1 MRTID
6 VIGTAIENSFRSK
19 LRTTLTV
26 IAIFIGAFTLTITN
40 GLGTGI
46 NDYINNTVAAIGA
59 QDVLTVTKV
68 GTDATT
74 AGPKKYNPDL
84 LSSSAGRPG
93 STVQALT
100 PSDITIITALKGV
113 KSVQPTLSI
122 SPGYVQLGSGQNGTG
137 TKYTL
142 NASGAVPG
150 IKLQLTAG
158 SQPNSTSSE
167 SQIVLAKSY
176 VKALGLSSNAAAIG
190 TTVRIGVSDA
200 ARNSSTVDATIVGI
214 SDASLGAIADAA
226 TTNSALAQKLF
237 DAQSVGLTGSA
248 KDRYSQASVR
258 FDTAASATEVA
269 QLKDRLTKAGYEGQT
284 VADQIGTFK
293 TVIDAIVLV
302 LNAFAVIALLAASF
316 GIVNTLLMSVQER
329 TKEIG
334 LMKAMGMGGGKV
346 FGLFSFEAVFIGFL
360 GSAIGAGIAILVG
373 SGVSAAL
380 SGSVFSAL
388 PGLTLI
394 AFSPGSIATI
404 ILIVMAIAFVAGTL
418 PAAKA
423 ARQDPI
429 ESLRYE

>member
-6 VIGTAIENSFRSK
+6 VIGTAIGNSFRSK
-19 LRTTLTV
+19 LRTSLTV

-46 NDYINNTVAAIGA
+46 NAYINSTVAAIGA
-59 QDVLTVTKV
+59 QDVLTVTK
-68 GTDATT
+68 TPADATT
-74 AGPKKYNPDL
+74 SGPKKYNPDL
-84 LSSSAGRPG
+84 VAASGPSRPG

-100 PSDITIITALKGV
+100 PADIATISAIAGV
-113 KSVQPTLSI
+113 KSVVPTLSI
-122 SPGYVQLGSGQNGTG
+122 RTDYIQNGSG

-150 IKLQLTAG
+150 IKLQLAAG
-158 SQPNSTSSE
+158 AQPSPTSSAP
-167 SQIVLAKSY
+167 QIALPASY

-190 TTVRIGVSDA
+190 ATVHIGITDA
-200 ARNSSTVDATIVGI
+200 TRRSSVVDATVVGI
-214 SDASLGAIADAA
+214 SEASLGAIADLA
-226 TTNSALAQKLF
+226 TTNAALTQLLYNT
-237 DAQSVGLTGSA
+237 QSVGLPAAT
-248 KDRYSQASVR
+248 KDRYAQASVR
-258 FDTAASATEVA
+258 FAGNATSQQVTE
-269 QLKDRLTKAGYEGQT
+269 LKQRLTQAGFDGKT

-329 TKEIG
+329 TREIG
-334 LMKAMGMGGGKV
+334 LMKAMGMGSGRV

-360 GSAIGAGIAILVG
+360 GSAIGAGIAMLVG
-373 SGVSAAL
+373 SGVSSAL
-380 SGSVFSAL
+380 SRSVFSAL

-394 AFSPGSIATI
+394 AFSPASIATI
-404 ILIVMAIAFVAGTL
+404 ILMVMGIAFVAGTL

>member
-6 VIGTAIENSFRSK
+6 VIGTAIDNSFRSK
-19 LRTTLTV
+19 LRTSLTV

-46 NDYINNTVAAIGA
+46 NDYITNTVAAIGA

-68 GTDATT
+68 GTDA
-74 AGPKKYNPDL
+74 AGSGPKKYNPDL
-84 LSSSAGRPG
+84 VAASGGGRPG
-93 STVQALT
+93 TTVQALT
-100 PSDITIITALKGV
+100 PTDITIISDLKGV
-113 KSVQPTLSI
+113 KSVMPTLSI
-122 SPGYVQLGSGQNGTG
+122 SPGYIQNGSG

-142 NASGAVPG
+142 TAIGAVPG
-150 IKLQLTAG
+150 ITLQLATG
-158 SQPNSTSSE
+158 SQLSSTSSE

-176 VKALGLSSNAAAIG
+176 VKALGLSSNAGAIG
-190 TTVRIGVSDA
+190 ATVKIGITDA
-200 ARNSSTVDATIVGI
+200 ARNPSTIDATVVGI
-214 SDASLGAIADAA
+214 SEASLGAIADAA
-226 TTNSALAQKLF
+226 TTNSALTQKLF
-237 DAQSVGLTGSA
+237 DAQTVGLSGSA

-258 FDTAASATEVA
+258 FNGSATAADVTR
-269 QLKDRLTKAGYEGQT
+269 LKDRLTKAGYNGQT

-293 TVIDAIVLV
+293 TVIDVIVLV

-329 TKEIG
+329 TREIG
-334 LMKAMGMGGGKV
+334 LMKAMGMGSGKV

-360 GSAIGAGIAILVG
+360 GSAIGAAVAMLVG

-380 SGSVFSAL
+380 SGSVFSGL

-404 ILIVMAIAFVAGTL
+404 ILVVMAIAFVAGTL

>member
-6 VIGTAIENSFRSK
+6 VIGTAIDNSFRSK
-19 LRTTLTV
+19 LRTSLTV

-46 NDYINNTVAAIGA
+46 NNYINSTVAAIGA

-68 GTDATT
+68 ATDATT
-74 AGPKKYNPDL
+74 TGPKKYNPDL
-84 LSSSAGRPG
+84 VAASGGGRPG
-93 STVQALT
+93 TTVQALT
-100 PSDITIITALKGV
+100 ASDITTITNITGV

-122 SPGYVQLGSGQNGTG
+122 NPGYIQNGSGTE
-137 TKYTL
+137 YTVT
-142 NASGAVPG
+142 AIGAVPG
-150 IKLQLTAG
+150 ITLQLASG
-158 SQPNSTSSE
+158 SQLSSTSSE
-167 SQIVLAKSY
+167 SQVVLAKSY
-176 VKALGLSSNAAAIG
+176 VKALGLSSNSAAIG
-190 TTVRIGVSDA
+190 ATVKIGVTNA
-200 ARNSSTVDATIVGI
+200 ARISSTIDATVVGI
-214 SDASLGAIADAA
+214 SEASLGAIADAA
-226 TTNSALAQKLF
+226 TTNSALTQKLF
-237 DAQSVGLTGSA
+237 DAQTVGLTGAA
-248 KDRYSQASVR
+248 KDRFSQASVR
-258 FDTAASATEVA
+258 FAGSASEAEVTK
-269 QLKDRLTKAGYEGQT
+269 LKERLTKAGYSGQT

-293 TVIDAIVLV
+293 TVIDVIVLV

-329 TKEIG
+329 TREIG
-334 LMKAMGMGGGKV
+334 LMKAMGMSGSRV

-360 GSAIGAGIAILVG
+360 GSAIGAAVAILVG
-373 SGVSAAL
+373 GGVSASL
-380 SGSVFSAL
+380 SGSVFSDL

-394 AFSPGSIATI
+394 AFSPASIALI

>member
-6 VIGTAIENSFRSK
+6 VIGTAIDNSFRSK

-46 NDYINNTVAAIGA
+46 NDYITNTVAAIGA

-68 GTDATT
+68 ATDATT
-74 AGPKKYNPDL
+74 SGPKKYNPDL
-84 LSSSAGRPG
+84 VAASGGGRPG

-100 PSDITIITALKGV
+100 PSDITTITGLKGV

-122 SPGYVQLGSGQNGTG
+122 SPGYIQNGSG

-142 NASGAVPG
+142 TAIGAVPG
-150 IKLQLTAG
+150 ITLQLATG
-158 SQPNSTSSE
+158 SQLSSTSSQ

-176 VKALGLSSNAAAIG
+176 VKALGLSSNSAAIG
-190 TTVRIGVSDA
+190 ATVKIGITDA
-200 ARNSSTVDATIVGI
+200 ARNPSTIDATVV
-214 SDASLGAIADAA
+214 AIADAA
-226 TTNSALAQKLF
+226 TTNSALTQKLF
-237 DAQSVGLTGSA
+237 DAQTVGLPSTA

-258 FDTAASATEVA
+258 FDGSATAAEVTT
-269 QLKDRLTKAGYEGQT
+269 LKDRLIKAGYNGQT

-293 TVIDAIVLV
+293 TVIDVIVLV

-329 TKEIG
+329 TREIG

-360 GSAIGAGIAILVG
+360 GSAIGAAVAILVG

-380 SGSVFSAL
+380 SGSVFSGL

-394 AFSPGSIATI
+394 AFSPGSIAMI
-404 ILIVMAIAFVAGTL
+404 ILVVMAIAFVAGTL

>member
-46 NDYINNTVAAIGA
+46 NNYINNTVAAIGA

-74 AGPKKYNPDL
+74 SGPKKYNPDL
-84 LSSSAGRPG
+84 LSSGTGRPG

-100 PSDITIITALKGV
+100 PSDISTITALKGV

-122 SPGYVQLGSGQNGTG
+122 SPGYVQLGSG

-150 IKLQLTAG
+150 ITLQLAAG
-158 SQPNSTSSE
+158 AQPSSTSSE

-176 VKALGLSSNAAAIG
+176 VKALGLSSTAAAIG
-190 TTVRIGVSDA
+190 TTVKIGVTDA
-200 ARNSSTVDATIVGI
+200 ARTATTVDATIVGI
-214 SDASLGAIADAA
+214 SDSSLGAVADAS
-226 TTNSALAQKLF
+226 TTNSALTQKLF

-258 FDTAASATEVA
+258 FDTTASATEVT

-329 TKEIG
+329 TREIG

-373 SGVSAAL
+373 SIVSSAL

-404 ILIVMAIAFVAGTL
+404 ILVVMAIAFVAGTL

>member
-1 MRTID
+1 MRTVD
-6 VIGTAIENSFRSK
+6 VIGTAIGNSFRSK

-26 IAIFIGAFTLTITN
+26 VAIFIGAFTLTITN

-46 NDYINNTVAAIGA
+46 NDYITTTVAAIGA

-74 AGPKKYNPDL
+74 TGPKKYNPDL
-84 LSSSAGRPG
+84 LASDAGRPG

-100 PSDITIITALKGV
+100 PSDITTIGSLTGV

-122 SPGYVQLGSGQNGTG
+122 SPGYIQVGSG

-150 IKLQLTAG
+150 IRLQLAAG
-158 SQPNSTSSE
+158 SQPSSTSSD

-176 VKALGLSSNAAAIG
+176 VKALGLASNAGAIG
-190 TTVRIGVSDA
+190 TAVKIGVTDA
-200 ARNSSTVDATIVGI
+200 ARNFSTVDATIVGI
-214 SDASLGAIADAA
+214 SDASLGAVADAA
-226 TTNSALAQKLF
+226 TTNAALSQRLF

-258 FDTAASATEVA
+258 FDAAATDSEVT
-269 QLKDRLTKAGYEGQT
+269 QLKSRLTKAGYEGQT

-329 TKEIG
+329 TREIG

-360 GSAIGAGIAILVG
+360 GSAIGAVIAILVG

-394 AFSPGSIATI
+394 AFSPGSIAAI
-404 ILIVMAIAFVAGTL
+404 ILVVMAIAFVAGTL

>member
-6 VIGTAIENSFRSK
+6 VISTAIGNSFRSK

-46 NDYINNTVAAIGA
+46 NNYITTTVAAIGA
-59 QDVLTVTKV
+59 QDVLTVTK
-68 GTDATT
+68 TQPDQST
-74 AGPKKYNPDL
+74 GPHKYDPNQMASTSP
-84 LSSSAGRPG
+84 GRPG
-93 STVQALT
+93 QTVEGMT
-100 PSDITIITALKGV
+100 PSDISTIAGV
-113 KSVQPTLSI
+113 AGVVSVQPTLSI
-122 SPGYVQLGSGQNGTG
+122 SPDYVEAGTG
-137 TKYTL
+137 TKYSL
-142 NASGAVPG
+142 SASGAVPG
-150 IKLQLTAG
+150 LKLQLAAG
-158 SQPNSTSSE
+158 AQPSATSSAP
-167 SQIVLAKSY
+167 QIVLPVSY
-176 VKALGLSSNAAAIG
+176 VKALGYSSDRSAIG
-190 TTVRIGVSDA
+190 
-200 ARNSSTVDATIVGI
+200 STVNIGITDATRAEHTVGATVVGI
-214 SDASLGAIADAA
+214 AETSLGGTGGTSTA
-226 TTNSALAQKLF
+226 NEALAQKLYN
-237 DAQSVGLTGSA
+237 AQSIGLSSSS

-258 FDTAASATEVA
+258 FDKSATPAAVT
-269 QLKDRLTKAGYEGQT
+269 QLKARLATAGYDAKT

-302 LNAFAVIALLAASF
+302 LNSFAVIALLAASF

-329 TKEIG
+329 TREIG
-334 LMKAMGMGGGKV
+334 LMKAMGMGSGRV

-373 SGVSAAL
+373 SGISAAL
-380 SGSVFSAL
+380 ASSVFSGL

-404 ILIVMAIAFVAGTL
+404 ILVVMGIAFLAGTL

-423 ARQDPI
+423 AKQDPI

>member
-46 NDYINNTVAAIGA
+46 NDYINSTVAAIGA

-74 AGPKKYNPDL
+74 TGPKKYNPDL
-84 LSSSAGRPG
+84 LASSAGRPG

-100 PSDITIITALKGV
+100 PSDISTITALKGV

-122 SPGYVQLGSGQNGTG
+122 SPNYIQIGSG
-137 TKYTL
+137 TKYAL

-150 IKLQLTAG
+150 IKLQLAAG
-158 SQPNSTSSE
+158 AQPSSTSGE
-167 SQIVLAKSY
+167 SQIVVAKSY
-176 VKALGLSSNAAAIG
+176 VKALGLSSNSAAIG
-190 TTVRIGVSDA
+190 TTVKIGVTDA
-200 ARNSSTVDATIVGI
+200 AQKSSTVEATIVGI
-214 SDASLGAIADAA
+214 SDASLGAVADAA
-226 TTNSALAQKLF
+226 TTNSALTQKLF
-237 DAQSVGLTGSA
+237 DTQSVGLTGSA

-258 FDTAASATEVA
+258 FDSAATPAEVT
-269 QLKDRLTKAGYEGQT
+269 QLKDRLTKAGYDGQT

-394 AFSPGSIATI
+394 AFSPASIATI
-404 ILIVMAIAFVAGTL
+404 ILVVMAIAFVAGTL

>member
-46 NDYINNTVAAIGA
+46 NDYINTTVAAIGA

-68 GTDATT
+68 GTDAGST
-74 AGPKKYNPDL
+74 GPKKYNPDL
-84 LSSSAGRPG
+84 LASGAGRPG

-100 PSDITIITALKGV
+100 PSDISTITALKGV

-122 SPGYVQLGSGQNGTG
+122 SPGYVQRGSG

-150 IKLQLTAG
+150 IKLQLAAG
-158 SQPNSTSSE
+158 SQPSPTSSE

-190 TTVRIGVSDA
+190 TKVKIGVTDS
-200 ARNSSTVDATIVGI
+200 ARNTSTIDATIVGI

-226 TTNSALAQKLF
+226 TTNAALTQKLF
-237 DAQSVGLTGSA
+237 DAQSVGLAGSA

-258 FDTAASATEVA
+258 FDATASATEVT
-269 QLKDRLTKAGYEGQT
+269 QLKDRLTKAGYAGQT

-329 TKEIG
+329 TREIG

-360 GSAIGAGIAILVG
+360 GSAIGAAIAILVG

-394 AFSPGSIATI
+394 AFSPASIATI
-404 ILIVMAIAFVAGTL
+404 ILVVMAIAFVAGTL

>member
-1 MRTID
+1 MKTID

-46 NDYINNTVAAIGA
+46 NDYINTTVAAIGA

-68 GTDATT
+68 GTDAATT
-74 AGPKKYNPDL
+74 GPKKYNPDL

-100 PSDITIITALKGV
+100 PSDISTITSLKGV

-122 SPGYVQLGSGQNGTG
+122 SPGYVQVGSG

-150 IKLQLTAG
+150 IKLQLAAG
-158 SQPNSTSSE
+158 SQPSSTSGE

-176 VKALGLSSNAAAIG
+176 VKALGLSSNASAIG
-190 TTVRIGVSDA
+190 TTVKIGVTDS
-200 ARNSSTVDATIVGI
+200 ARNTSTVDATIVGI
-214 SDASLGAIADAA
+214 SDASLGAVADAA
-226 TTNSALAQKLF
+226 TTNAALTQKLF
-237 DAQSVGLTGSA
+237 DAQSVGLAGSA

-258 FDTAASATEVA
+258 FDTAASATEVT

-329 TKEIG
+329 TREIG

-404 ILIVMAIAFVAGTL
+404 ILVVMAIAFVAGTL